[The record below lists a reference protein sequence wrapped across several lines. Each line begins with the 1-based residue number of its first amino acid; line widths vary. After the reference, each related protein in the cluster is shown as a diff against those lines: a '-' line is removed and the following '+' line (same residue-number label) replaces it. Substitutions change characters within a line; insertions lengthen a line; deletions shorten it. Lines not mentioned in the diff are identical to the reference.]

1 MFPIELN
8 QNDTFIANYSIL
20 PTAVQGTE
28 EMQVNIKNNNNKR
41 KKEKEKKPV
50 FCRYFYPKVTWT
62 GRDGLIFIPRPKGL
76 PIISKKKNLKRRSS
90 KYIAMKQQQTHRA
103 QLSNSCSLSNIFSP
117 LILSSSQSTSE

>member
-1 MFPIELN
+1 MFPKELN

-50 FCRYFYPKVTWT
+50 FCRYFYPTVTWT

-76 PIISKKKNLKRRSS
+76 PIISKKKPRETFIKIHCDEATTNS
-90 KYIAMKQQQTHRA
+90 